1 MGIAIEAEAIKIS
14 MSAIEKVEESTETGS
29 KVEEE
34 YKRFIGRKIVFII
47 SLSFILVFLLG
58 IGVTLGPIK
67 YSVLEV
73 YTTILHRFFPNYFDV
88 PELATTIIWNIRLPR
103 ILFGIVAGFGLAV
116 AGCVLQGILRNPLAS
131 PYTLGIAHGAGF
143 GAAIAIIF
151 GAGFVSGKYLIIGN
165 AFIFALIPTF
175 FIFGLARYK
184 RATPET
190 MILAGIAMMYL
201 FSAAITLLQYFAEA
215 EAVKAVVFWM
225 IGDLG
230 KAAWSKLLPMSIVLA
245 CCIPLVILK
254 AWDLNVMSAG
264 DESAK
269 SLGVNVERIR
279 IFVLIL
285 ASLLIAAIV
294 CFTGAIGFIGLVAP
308 HIARMVIGGDNRFLI
323 PASGLVGAVM
333 LVGADIVAM
342 QIMAPV
348 ILPVGVITAFMGVP
362 MFIYLIIR
370 KRKEYW

>member
-1 MGIAIEAEAIKIS
+1 
-14 MSAIEKVEESTETGS
+14 MSAVEAESTETSS
-29 KVEEE
+29 KVEKE
-34 YKRFIGRKIVFII
+34 YKRFIGRKILFIV
-47 SLSFILVFLLG
+47 SLSFILVLLLG

-67 YSVLEV
+67 YSILEV
-73 YTTILHRFFPNYFDV
+73 YTTILHRFLPNYFDV

-103 ILFGIVAGFGLAV
+103 ILFGIVAGVGLAS

-131 PYTLGIAHGAGF
+131 PYTLGIAHAAGF

-151 GAGFVSGKYLIIGN
+151 SVGFVGGKYLIIGN

-201 FSAAITLLQYFAEA
+201 FSAAITLLQYFAES
-215 EAVKAVVFWM
+215 EAVTAVVFWM
-225 IGDLG
+225 VGDLG
-230 KAAWSKLLPMSIVLA
+230 RAAWSKLLPMSIVLA
-245 CCIPLVILK
+245 CCIPIVILK

-279 IFVLIL
+279 IFVLMF

-342 QIMAPV
+342 TIIAPA

>member
-1 MGIAIEAEAIKIS
+1 
-14 MSAIEKVEESTETGS
+14 MSAVEKVVESTETIS
-29 KVEEE
+29 KVEED
-34 YKRFIGRKIVFII
+34 YKRFIGRKIFFIT
-47 SLSFILVFLLG
+47 SLFFLIILLLG

-103 ILFGIVAGFGLAV
+103 ILFGIVAGVGLAI

-143 GAAIAIIF
+143 GAAIAIVF
-151 GAGFVSGKYLIIGN
+151 GAGFAGGQYLIIGN
-165 AFIFALIPTF
+165 AFIFSLIPAF
-175 FIFGLARYK
+175 FIFGLALYK

-201 FSAAITLLQYFAEA
+201 FSAAITLVQYFAEP
-215 EAVKAVVFWM
+215 EAVGAVVFWM
-225 IGDLG
+225 VGDLG
-230 KAAWSKLLPMSIVLA
+230 RAAWSKLSPMSIVLA
-245 CCIPLVILK
+245 CCIPIVILK

-279 IFVLIL
+279 IFVLML
-285 ASLLIAAIV
+285 ASLLISAIV
-294 CFTGAIGFIGLVAP
+294 CFTGAIGFIGLLAP

-323 PASGLVGAVM
+323 PASGLVGAVL
-333 LVGADIVAM
+333 LVVADIAAM

-348 ILPVGVITAFMGVP
+348 ILPVGVLTAFMGVP
-362 MFIYLIIR
+362 LFIYLIIR
-370 KRKEYW
+370 RRKEYW